1 MLHKLF
7 ILLIFIQPFNGESQ
21 NFNVDVAAKILIRS
35 ENDLMTIAGTAIN
48 QTEINQSL
56 RYELSVIKN
65 NPLNSNRST
74 NNQSGRFVL
83 EPGQQKELSTT
94 TIHKNSKD
102 RIILLLLIYNL
113 EDQIIGKDRL
123 VLNDNSD
130 ADDIAFKQ
138 KLVKKLA
145 SEEQD
150 ISDSGQDGALL
161 LTGIVIEEVKT
172 KAGRDF
178 YQLFAS
184 QYRLDDINAEQIVKI
199 REVILRANTTIINVI
214 VGDKIVHQFLVKT
227 QLDYLKENANI
238 SIRQVSKYLIFLTKN
253 RDTLRS
259 Y

>member
-1 MLHKLF
+1 LEKIVKL
-7 ILLIFIQPFNGESQ
+7 
-21 NFNVDVAAKILIRS
+21 A
-35 ENDLMTIAGTAIN
+35 
-48 QTEINQSL
+48 
-56 RYELSVIKN
+56 
-65 NPLNSNRST
+65 
-74 NNQSGRFVL
+74 
-83 EPGQQKELSTT
+83 
-94 TIHKNSKD
+94 
-102 RIILLLLIYNL
+102 
-113 EDQIIGKDRL
+113 
-123 VLNDNSD
+123 
-130 ADDIAFKQ
+130 
-138 KLVKKLA
+138 KKLA
-145 SEEQD
+145 SEQQD

-184 QYRLDDINAEQIVKI
+184 QYRLDDINAVQIVKI
-199 REVILRANTTIINVI
+199 REVILRANTTIINVL